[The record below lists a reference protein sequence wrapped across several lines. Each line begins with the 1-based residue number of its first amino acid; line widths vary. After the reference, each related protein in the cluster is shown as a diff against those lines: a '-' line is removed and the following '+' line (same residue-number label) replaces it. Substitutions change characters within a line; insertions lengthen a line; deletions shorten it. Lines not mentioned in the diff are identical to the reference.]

1 MRAHAPNQLSERSFA
16 GRSGIEQ
23 ERRRA
28 MRSRCEDNFF
38 NCKIDIGK
46 VRMVAC
52 PAFRGG
58 GHGRAQNFA
67 ALNIRRVVF
76 LFRRLGMERTFT
88 LRRGR
93 LGRNRAER
101 AMIENCDPGDDG
113 DRNSHAAHGGP
124 HAAFNRRRAMKSQM
138 FSFGSTT
145 TSPTATPDDGT
156 TSSGPA

>member
-1 MRAHAPNQLSERSFA
+1 
-16 GRSGIEQ
+16 
-23 ERRRA
+23 
-28 MRSRCEDNFF
+28 MRSRREDNFF

-46 VRMVAC
+46 VRIVAR
-52 PAFRGG
+52 PTFRGG

-67 ALNIRRVVF
+67 ALNIRRVLF
-76 LFRRLGMERTFT
+76 LFRRLGVERTF
-88 LRRGR
+88 RGIGILPMIR
-93 LGRNRAER
+93 HGLEARATIFGRNRAER
-101 AMIENCDPGDDG
+101 AMIENGDPGDDG
-113 DRNSHAAHGGP
+113 DRNSHAAHGWL